1 MAFHADDGSPVLT
14 SVVDPTLTKM
24 TTDAEKTNGD
34 KLQEQYDEA
43 DIEAVKMEEKA
54 SGALASGGEVN
65 VFELRNIGFIL
76 QYFAVG
82 VIYGGLPATVYGFFL
97 GYLNVPGYVYAT
109 AGVVTTLPWSF
120 KFFFG
125 LMNDCLPVGGYRR
138 KPYMVFGWSLC
149 CAVLLVLASHKLP
162 EPYHCRD
169 DQGNYIKHEICNEE
183 AQWQGGT
190 FASLMCLAALGY
202 VIADVAAD
210 GLMVEYARREPE
222 EKRGATQTTVYLVRT
237 LGSVSSVALVGFGMN
252 GKEYN
257 GTFDWSLSFSQVMA
271 ILSVPAGL
279 MVPIS
284 WFLVL
289 EQPSKKEDRKSL
301 RSYAAQSWELLT
313 SKAFFFVVMY
323 CFWEPFIGRISTTAG
338 GLVKSE
344 WAGVKNLQN
353 QLFSLASLC
362 IFSLGLW
369 QVKKRFLN
377 CSWRKMLFATA
388 VFLNV
393 MDACLALL
401 TIFDVVR
408 NQYFYLG
415 ESILDEIP
423 AAANFVVG
431 TFIIVEM
438 ADTGN
443 EGLTYGLLTT
453 ISNLGSPFSR
463 AVGNQIF
470 GLFEPN
476 LSDSTNYEADTQEFR
491 NTVAL
496 SFVLSYAFSFVSLIF
511 LLLIPDQ
518 KAEAQRRKAQWSR
531 RSAYGYVTI
540 GLVIFALAYSLT
552 INFMTM
558 IPETAC
564 SRLVGGSG
572 CAHHHHHHR

>member
-1 MAFHADDGSPVLT
+1 
-14 SVVDPTLTKM
+14 
-24 TTDAEKTNGD
+24 
-34 KLQEQYDEA
+34 
-43 DIEAVKMEEKA
+43 
-54 SGALASGGEVN
+54 
-65 VFELRNIGFIL
+65 
-76 QYFAVG
+76 
-82 VIYGGLPATVYGFFL
+82 
-97 GYLNVPGYVYAT
+97 
-109 AGVVTTLPWSF
+109 
-120 KFFFG
+120 
-125 LMNDCLPVGGYRR
+125 
-138 KPYMVFGWSLC
+138 
-149 CAVLLVLASHKLP
+149 
-162 EPYHCRD
+162 
-169 DQGNYIKHEICNEE
+169 
-183 AQWQGGT
+183 
-190 FASLMCLAALGY
+190 
-202 VIADVAAD
+202 
-210 GLMVEYARREPE
+210 
-222 EKRGATQTTVYLVRT
+222 
-237 LGSVSSVALVGFGMN
+237 
-252 GKEYN
+252 
-257 GTFDWSLSFSQVMA
+257 
-271 ILSVPAGL
+271 
-279 MVPIS
+279 
-284 WFLVL
+284 
-289 EQPSKKEDRKSL
+289 
-301 RSYAAQSWELLT
+301 
-313 SKAFFFVVMY
+313 
-323 CFWEPFIGRISTTAG
+323 
-338 GLVKSE
+338 
-344 WAGVKNLQN
+344 
-353 QLFSLASLC
+353 
-362 IFSLGLW
+362 
-369 QVKKRFLN
+369 
-377 CSWRKMLFATA
+377 MLFATA

-572 CAHHHHHHR
+572 CAHHHHHHHHR